1 MATWSTMLWH
11 AISDKSMSIMSW
23 HVNGKARVPSPH
35 VAPFAQQGLD
45 RLVLRQGH
53 FGHIAP
59 STIFARTR
67 HLSAAPSPMTC
78 RSRSS
83 SSTRPTSRL
92 GNYELR
98 WETNMNSLVPISVG
112 KLIQPWCR
120 TLPSRTASPRRSC
133 RIPTRCR
140 QALFETSG
148 KCHCRSWTKRLSE
161 AQLPTRNH
169 RWAAAGLWSCQR
181 LKSTD
186 PNSPSRWEWC
196 GPSSLEHRPTSSRQ
210 SRSGESAIRP
220 LPFPYQ
226 VMSMVG
232 SLW

>member
-1 MATWSTMLWH
+1 M
-11 AISDKSMSIMSW
+11 
-23 HVNGKARVPSPH
+23 
-35 VAPFAQQGLD
+35 
-45 RLVLRQGH
+45 
-53 FGHIAP
+53 
-59 STIFARTR
+59 
-67 HLSAAPSPMTC
+67 
-78 RSRSS
+78 
-83 SSTRPTSRL
+83 
-92 GNYELR
+92 
-98 WETNMNSLVPISVG
+98 PISVG

-120 TLPSRTASPRRSC
+120 TLPSQTASPRRSC

-232 SLW
+232 SLWLKKVNRWYHKPICGACCKSCACWTRRGQTPMWNMMACHQHVGHVVVKFLLKHDNSWAYWTCHWQTPMWHTCKAWAG